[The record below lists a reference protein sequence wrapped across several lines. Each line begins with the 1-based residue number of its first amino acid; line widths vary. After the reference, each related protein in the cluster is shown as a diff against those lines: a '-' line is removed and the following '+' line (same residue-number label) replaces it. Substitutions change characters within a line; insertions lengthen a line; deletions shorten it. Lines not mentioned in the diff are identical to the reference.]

1 MEPRLGPQR
10 TIYAVTPQG
19 RQDVAS
25 WLDAPVHHIRDIRP
39 HLLLKLA
46 LLDRAGADPADLV
59 SRQRALPPRSASWTA
74 SLRSPL
80 ALGRG
85 CYRRTGRRDRYRL
98 PELLVPVPRVGRPAL
113 DVQRLR
119 SAAHVAL
126 PVDLA
131 ATRGVRLEKAAQEP
145 DDFPVA
151 QRERSTFGHCHAP
164 SSKQIAIAPYPRGQL
179 AQLES
184 LDNGKPVA
192 VARAADVPLA
202 VDLFH
207 YMAGWAA
214 KIEGNTI
221 NISVPHMPGAQFH
234 SYTLREPV
242 GVVGQII
249 PWNFPLLMAAWKLG
263 PALTTGNCVV
273 RLHRIHRGRQADRAR
288 RRGEPEEGLPRA
300 RRQEPQHRL
309 RRRRPGGGRSR
320 RERDLLQPR
329 AMLRGGVAPVHAAE
343 PVR

>member
-1 MEPRLGPQR
+1 MWHVPKPVIYRSLGRLLAAGLIVPTAMEPGLGPQR

-85 CYRRTGRRDRYRL
+85 CYRRTVRRTGRRDRYRL

-164 SSKQIAIAPYPRGQL
+164 SSKTNPYCTISPR
-179 AQLES
+179 S
-184 LDNGKPVA
+184 
-192 VARAADVPLA
+192 ARAA
-202 VDLFH
+202 
-207 YMAGWAA
+207 G
-214 KIEGNTI
+214 I
-221 NISVPHMPGAQFH
+221 
-234 SYTLREPV
+234 
-242 GVVGQII
+242 
-249 PWNFPLLMAAWKLG
+249 
-263 PALTTGNCVV
+263 TG
-273 RLHRIHRGRQADRAR
+273 
-288 RRGEPEEGLPRA
+288 
-300 RRQEPQHRL
+300 
-309 RRRRPGGGRSR
+309 
-320 RERDLLQPR
+320 
-329 AMLRGGVAPVHAAE
+329 
-343 PVR
+343 